1 MRENDMSLEMNLTRG
16 TYALL
21 RSCIYTARCWTQRQQ
36 ETGCTVGAMRKL
48 PVAPAEA
55 DDLQVNIHALMQRVA
70 ELEARA
76 AEGRRAAPS
85 LGFSDDK
92 LAAIATSIY
101 RTRQNRLHYFDPT
114 LFAEPAWD
122 MLLDLFINKVRGAR
136 VSTTSLCIAAA
147 APQATGI
154 RWIGLLEEQGLLRR
168 YRAPDD
174 ARLMLIEITPRCY
187 QLMRQCLGDSVTRF
201 EMPIPD

>member
-1 MRENDMSLEMNLTRG
+1 M
-16 TYALL
+16 
-21 RSCIYTARCWTQRQQ
+21 
-36 ETGCTVGAMRKL
+36 GAMRRL
-48 PVAPAEA
+48 PEAPAEVE
-55 DDLQVNIHALMQRVA
+55 DLQVNMRELMQRVA
-70 ELEARA
+70 ELEVKA
-76 AEGRRAAPS
+76 AERRRAPPS
-85 LGFSDDK
+85 LGYSDEK

-101 RTRQNRLHYFDPT
+101 RTRQNRLHYFDPA

-154 RWIGLLEEQGLLRR
+154 RWIGLLEEHGLLRR

-187 QLMRQCLGDSVTRF
+187 QLMRRCLGDSVTRF